1 MALLPEVHVN
11 FGQVTFE
18 RIYQIFMPLIP
29 GSTLVGGLVLAYP
42 ASAAAASN
50 ALGLGRYSRFVI
62 LVCTVYIVGFVLYG
76 LSVFVTANCSVILI
90 DTVFKKWPPRRPNE
104 VSSKSTVWRRV
115 ASEFL
120 GASLTPPLPLPPAP
134 ALAGHD
140 IEWQDLYNVLQ
151 DYVLRGVPVL
161 HNELLLFVTYLQAT
175 AWALLYLYL
184 RTPMR
189 GHRLVLVVS
198 IIIIFSA
205 VTVPFVANLFYWK
218 YDRLTPWDFT
228 ARLISE
234 IRVRQAQVPPPQQH
248 T

>member
-11 FGQVTFE
+11 FGQVAFE

-29 GSTLVGGLVLAYP
+29 GSTLVGGLMLVYP
-42 ASAAAASN
+42 ASAAAASS
-50 ALGLGRYSRFVI
+50 ALGLGRYSRFALLLCI
-62 LVCTVYIVGFVLYG
+62 IYIVGFVLYG
-76 LSVFVTANCSVILI
+76 LSVFVTANCSVILTDI
-90 DTVFKKWPPRRPNE
+90 VFKKWPPKRPNQ

-120 GASLTPPLPLPPAP
+120 GASLTPPLPLPQAP
-134 ALAGHD
+134 ALVAHD

-189 GHRLVLVVS
+189 GHRSVLVIS
-198 IIIIFSA
+198 IILIFSA
-205 VTVPFVANLFYWK
+205 VILPFGANFFYWK

-228 ARLISE
+228 ARLINE
-234 IRVRQAQVPPPQQH
+234 IRVRQTQVPPSGQH